1 MNSFV
6 KQFIATVKGDT
17 TEAQAQKSWR
27 SAESALKT
35 QIASKEGDTI
45 SFEDRVEIAKENLNM
60 ARINGG
66 VPIDAQHRAAY
77 ISNLFDAKN
86 DLTDAEY
93 ELKMHLEE
101 IAFLK
106 EEYANLQKED

>member
-45 SFEDRVEIAKENLNM
+45 SFEDAVEVAKERLEM
-60 ARINGG
+60 ARINNGA
-66 VPIDAQHRAAY
+66 PIESKDRALY
-77 ISNLFDAKN
+77 ISNLFSAKN
-86 DLTDAEY
+86 ALTDAQYDLEI
-93 ELKMHLEE
+93 HLEE
-101 IAFLK
+101 LNFLK
-106 EEYANLQKED
+106 EEYANLQKVD